1 MSRRPFLRMIGS
13 GLRRV
18 RARKTIAIATIGL
31 SLLGFTTFA
40 KPTPWLVWNASASA
54 PIGLYRIAAGTPAL
68 GDLVLVRPPDYVA
81 YLAAQ
86 RGYLPGNV
94 ALVKRLAA
102 LPGEHVCAFHDAIII
117 GGDIVARRLKI
128 DAQGR
133 PLPWWNGC
141 RALTKDEVFLLG
153 NETNRSFDSRY
164 FGAVPAANVIGRLV
178 PLWTE

>member
-1 MSRRPFLRMIGS
+1 MSRRPSIRLIGS

-18 RARKTIAIATIGL
+18 RARKVIAIAAIGL
-31 SLLGFTTFA
+31 GLLSFAALA

-54 PIGLYRIAAGTPAL
+54 PVGLYWVAAGAPAR

-81 YLAAQ
+81 HLAAE
-86 RGYLPGNV
+86 RGYLPRNV

-102 LPGEHVCAFHDAIII
+102 LPTEHVCAFNDAIII

-128 DAQGR
+128 DAKGR

-141 RALTKDEVFLLG
+141 SVLAGNEIFLLG
-153 NETNRSFDSRY
+153 SETKRSFDSRY
-164 FGAVPAANVIGRLV
+164 FGPVPAGNMIGRLV